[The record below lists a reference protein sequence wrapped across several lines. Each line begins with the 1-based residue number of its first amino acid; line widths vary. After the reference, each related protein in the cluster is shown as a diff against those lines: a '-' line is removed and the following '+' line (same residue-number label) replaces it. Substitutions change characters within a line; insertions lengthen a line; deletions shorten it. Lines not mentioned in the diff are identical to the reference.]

1 MPHNKLLTLPLLILP
16 FLFSTIG
23 CGKRTIRDNTI
34 FVTRSGEDQVSKT
47 TPVTDEGDIGTPI
60 SLKDLEAAI
69 GLRSYEQVRETMTT
83 LTNINPTA
91 PNIASIYSD
100 VKTQLPNNNDIKTF
114 LASHQVGIT
123 KIGVEFCD
131 TLIDR
136 DDLRASMFPG
146 FSFTSAPRTAFSSGS
161 SADLAEAMMDQ
172 FWGSGLSNLPDKST
186 ALNTIENLTDDLLEG
201 ENLND
206 TSVTLQVSKGI
217 CTAVL
222 ASSPVA
228 IF

>member
-1 MPHNKLLTLPLLILP
+1 MRYNKLLSLPLLLLP
-16 FLFSTIG
+16 FLFSIVS
-23 CGKRTIRDNTI
+23 CGKRTIKENTI
-34 FVTRSGEDQVSKT
+34 YVTRAGEDQISSGEDNGAGE
-47 TPVTDEGDIGTPI
+47 TDSESL

-83 LTNINPTA
+83 LTNVNPTVQ
-91 PNIASIYSD
+91 NIATIYEE

-136 DDLRASMFPG
+136 ADLRSSMFPG
-146 FSFTSAPRTAFSSGS
+146 FNFTSAPRTAFSSGS
-161 SADLAEAMMDQ
+161 STELAEAMMDQ
-172 FWGSGLSNLPDKST
+172 FWGSGLSNLPDKNI
-186 ALNTIENLTDDLLEG
+186 ALNTIADLTDDLLEG